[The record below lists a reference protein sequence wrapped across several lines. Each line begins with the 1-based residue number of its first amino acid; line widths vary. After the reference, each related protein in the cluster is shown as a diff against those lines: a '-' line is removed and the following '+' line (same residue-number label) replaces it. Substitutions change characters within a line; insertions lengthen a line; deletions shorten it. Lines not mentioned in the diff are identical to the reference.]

1 MMMIDKDNNGSV
13 DQGFV
18 MLAIEG
24 GRVND
29 AVAVILQRG
38 SMAPL

>member
-1 MMMIDKDNNGSV
+1 MMIDEGITGSV
-13 DQGFV
+13 DPGFV

>member
-1 MMMIDKDNNGSV
+1 MMIDEGNTESV
-13 DQGFV
+13 DQDLV

-38 SMAPL
+38 SVAPL